1 MWQIAKMSKFN
12 NKYQGGELW
21 IFTNLCKLSSS
32 STTCTELETIV
43 IAQHMVSF
51 RRKCKAN
58 LKQVREVQLGEWL
71 INVQMLLTVG
81 GIRLCGGHQTIFPGQ
96 SSRTASI
103 NFKFVCSWD
112 TMKTNP
118 QDWTY
123 ILKFII
129 KITVHKLEFVFCYAL
144 VAVTVKLNLYV
155 RYIRTGLVWLSFR
168 SMDY

>member
-1 MWQIAKMSKFN
+1 MWQIAKMSTFN
-12 NKYQGGELW
+12 SYYQGDQFW
-21 IFTNLCKLSSS
+21 IFTKCKPSSS
-32 STTCTELETIV
+32 SSTCTELETVV

-51 RRKCKAN
+51 RRKCTAN
-58 LKQVREVQLGEWL
+58 LKQVSERSATRRKV

-129 KITVHKLEFVFCYAL
+129 RITVHKLEFVFCYAL

-155 RYIRTGLVWLSFR
+155 RNIRTGLVWLSFC
-168 SMDY
+168 SINY

>member
-1 MWQIAKMSKFN
+1 MGHIQKEYFGPYSSRKSIKKAENLSCNRNERNMWQIAKMSKFN
-12 NKYQGGELW
+12 SKYQGSELL
-21 IFTNLCKLSSS
+21 IFTNLCKPSSS
-32 STTCTELETIV
+32 SYSCTELETVV

-118 QDWTY
+118 QD
-123 ILKFII
+123 
-129 KITVHKLEFVFCYAL
+129 
-144 VAVTVKLNLYV
+144 
-155 RYIRTGLVWLSFR
+155 
-168 SMDY
+168 